1 MSKNYYD
8 TLGVSKNATQD
19 EIKKAF
25 RKLAHEHHPDKK
37 SGNEAKF
44 KEINEA
50 YQILGNEE
58 KRKQYDQFG
67 STFNSATGGTG
78 GFNNAQGF
86 GGGGFNWQDFARQNS
101 GGGGGFSFNGEEFD
115 LGDIFGDVFGFGGGH
130 SRSRTKSY
138 VGEDIEIV
146 LTIDFKEAIFGAEK
160 IIYLEKYDTCE
171 NCQGS
176 GAEVG
181 SKISTCP
188 ECKGTGQIRQAQ
200 RTIFGTI
207 ATNMVCPTCN
217 GAGEKPE
224 KFCSKCHG
232 SGRVK
237 NKKEIKISIPTGIDE
252 NQQIK
257 ISGGGHTG
265 EKKHRAGDLYVS
277 FRINKDKKFVR
288 QGQNI
293 LTKLNIDFVQATLGD
308 KIEIETLDGAVNLKI
323 PEATQTGKILVLKDQ
338 GVPELNR
345 PNRRGD
351 LLVEIFVKT
360 PEKISRKAKKLLEE
374 LKNELA

>member
-1 MSKNYYD
+1 MPNKDYYEL
-8 TLGVSKNATQD
+8 LGVSKSASQE

-37 SGNEAKF
+37 SGDEAKF

-50 YQILGNEE
+50 YQVIGSEE

-67 STFNSATGGTG
+67 SAYNSAG
-78 GFNNAQGF
+78 GFNAGQGF
-86 GGGGFNWQDFARQNS
+86 GGGFNWQDFARQNS
-101 GGGGGFSFNGEEFD
+101 SGGFSFNSEDID
-115 LGDIFGDVFGFGGGH
+115 LGDIFGDVFGFGGG
-130 SRSRTKSY
+130 RSRAGRARTS

-160 IIYLEKYDTCE
+160 LIYLEKNDTCDG
-171 NCQGS
+171 CQGS
-176 GAEVG
+176 GAEAG

-188 ECKGTGQIRQAQ
+188 ECKGAGQIRQTQ
-200 RTIFGTI
+200 RTIFGNI
-207 ATNMVCPTCN
+207 ATNVVCGTCH

-237 NKKEIKISIPTGIDE
+237 NKKEIKISIPAGIDE

-257 ISGGGHTG
+257 ISGAGHAG
-265 EKKHRAGDLYVS
+265 EKKIRAGDLYVS
-277 FRINKDKKFVR
+277 FKINPDKKFVR

-293 LTKLNIDFVQATLGD
+293 LTKLSIDFVQAALGD
-308 KIEIETLDGAVNLKI
+308 KIEIETLDGVVSLKI
-323 PEATQTGKILVLKDQ
+323 PEGTQTGKVLSLSNK

-351 LLVEIFVKT
+351 MLVEVVVKT
-360 PEKISRKAKKLLEE
+360 PERISRQGKKLLEE
-374 LKNELA
+374 LKNEL